1 MRIELVIDE
10 LVLHGF
16 DPCHRHA
23 IGDAVQAELTRVL
36 AGRALG
42 GESHQPMVLDELDAG
57 VMAVAP
63 GRSAGD
69 LGRHIARAIAGVMP
83 RPEVRGGGSF
93 VRGGG
98 SLDPPTTVG
107 SDQPPPSG
115 HQRRGDA

>member
-83 RPEVRGGGSF
+83 RPEVRGGGS
-93 VRGGG
+93 
-98 SLDPPTTVG
+98 LDPPTTVG